1 MKIKKMRLP
10 CSLVFLIFFSTATIY
25 EVNAHSLFNSAE
37 STIGDYRVQIATL
50 PEIPSTGEKSQI
62 LLRVK
67 DRDFNEIKKFTSG
80 IRIFFNDEEIDTIP
94 PQAHDSGHWQT
105 DYVFQRS
112 GNHIFR
118 VDLYDVAKDGG
129 IITYTFNVSTQN
141 PFGYIF
147 IYSIASGSIGFA
159 IILGYIYLP
168 KRLRFKTK
176 S

>member
-1 MKIKKMRLP
+1 MQIKKMWLP
-10 CSLVFLIFFSTATIY
+10 CGLVFLIFFSTAIIY
-25 EVNAHSLFNSAE
+25 EANAHSLFNSAE

-62 LLRVK
+62 LLRVT

-80 IRIFFNDEEIDTIP
+80 IRIFFNGEEIDTIP

-118 VDLYDVAKDGG
+118 VDLYDVTKDGG
-129 IITYTFNVSTQN
+129 VITYTFNVSTQN